1 MDILKTGLFITIPST
16 IRIKNDYKDTQDA
29 FSKFNQALNINITKM
44 LYDTK
49 NRIKKINKLQ

>member
-44 LYDTK
+44 L
-49 NRIKKINKLQ
+49 

>member
-1 MDILKTGLFITIPST
+1 MDILKTGLFIAIPST

-44 LYDTK
+44 L
-49 NRIKKINKLQ
+49 